1 MHRRL
6 SGKMHGMAERYAAFL
21 RGINVGGRRVGGP
34 DLVAAFETIEGIVDA
49 TPFLASGNIA
59 FTDKRR
65 RKPATVESRIEE
77 AIASAFGWESKTFL
91 RTAAAMAELAA
102 AEPFTPAQIEA
113 SAGKHQVVILD
124 SEPSAGERKRVLA
137 LASDQDLLVLEGP
150 NLHWLPSGGYAES
163 DLDLDSVAGIV
174 GVGTTRTK
182 NTIARMHAK
191 FFADAD

>member
-1 MHRRL
+1 MDRRI
-6 SGKMHGMAERYAAFL
+6 SARWGPMAERYAAFL
-21 RGINVGGRRVGGP
+21 RGINVGGRRVAGP
-34 DLVAAFETIEGIVDA
+34 DLAAAFETVEGIVEA

-59 FTDKRR
+59 FIDERR

-91 RTAAAMAELAA
+91 RTAQAMAELAA
-102 AEPFTPAQIEA
+102 AEPFTHKQLED

-124 SEPSAGERKRVLA
+124 SEPSAGERKRLLA
-137 LASDQDLLVLEGP
+137 LASDDDLLVLQGS

-163 DLDLDSVAGIV
+163 ELDLDAVAGIV

-182 NTIARMHAK
+182 NTIDRMHAK
-191 FFADAD
+191 FFADDG

>member
-21 RGINVGGRRVGGP
+21 RGINVGGRRVSGP
-34 DLVAAFETIEGIVDA
+34 DLVAAFETIDGIVEA
-49 TPFLASGNIA
+49 APFLASGNIA
-59 FTDKRR
+59 FTDERR
-65 RKPATVESRIEE
+65 RKPATVESKIEE

-91 RTAAAMAELAA
+91 RTSEAMAELAA
-102 AEPFTPAQIEA
+102 AEPFTPAQLEA

-124 SEPSAGERKRVLA
+124 SEPSAGERKRLLA
-137 LASDQDLLVLEGP
+137 QATDDDLLELQGP

-163 DLDLDSVAGIV
+163 DLDLDAVAGIV

-182 NTIARMHAK
+182 NTIVRMHAK
-191 FFADAD
+191 FFADDA